1 MQTARQDF
9 FTAARQIVERQQAAH
24 TAAWTGVHYSG
35 LEPDAPR
42 VETVENVALRLE
54 REAQRCAEWRLTPG
68 GRFYVAAHAI
78 YAATGDDR
86 LLNCHSRG
94 LATNADLAAC
104 MLDRMEGPAADEA
117 RAALLDLSPLQIA
130 AE

>member
-1 MQTARQDF
+1 MPTDF
-9 FTAARQIVERQQAAH
+9 FPIAREIVAGQQAAR
-24 TAAWTGVHYSG
+24 AATWTGVHYSG

-42 VETVENVALRLE
+42 VETVESVALRLE

-86 LLNCHSRG
+86 LMNCHSRG
-94 LATNADLAAC
+94 LATNADLAADLLSG
-104 MLDRMEGPAADEA
+104 MSGPAADEC
-117 RAALLDLSPLQIA
+117 RAALADPSPLKIA